1 MKLFQTNLTLRYS
14 LLLLSLIGFDA
25 WSASATERAV
35 ERVAREHLVRY
46 TDSIGWL
53 NPQLKLKL
61 PAANLGGCA
70 RSPIEAIDVR
80 HPSRMRFAVT
90 CNGERREVI
99 VRATI
104 AADVV
109 VASQNIRAGEP
120 IDAASLELARR
131 DVTSTPG
138 ALTNIEEVA
147 GKTSRRTL
155 RAGQLVDRRW
165 LNESVLVKRNS
176 PVTIVARDA
185 GVEVHVAAEA
195 LQSGRR
201 GEVISVKN
209 SRNGTVIR
217 ARVIAQGT
225 VEPLDVPSGVQ

>member
-1 MKLFQTNLTLRYS
+1 MKLFEINLPLRYS
-14 LLLLSLIGFDA
+14 LLLLSLVSCNA

-46 TDSIGWL
+46 ADSIGWSH
-53 NPQLKLKL
+53 PQLKLKI
-61 PAANLGGCA
+61 PTANLGGCA
-70 RSPIEAIDVR
+70 ESPIETINVR
-80 HPSRMRFAVT
+80 HPSRMRFAVM

-109 VASQNIRAGEP
+109 VVAENVRAGRP
-120 IDAASLELARR
+120 IDAAALEVARR
-131 DVTSTPG
+131 DVTATPG
-138 ALTNIEEVA
+138 ALTSIEDVA

-155 RAGQLVDRRW
+155 RAGQVVDRRW

-176 PVTIVARDA
+176 PVTIVARNA

-225 VEPLDVPSGVQ
+225 VEPLDVPSGDE